1 MARARAGGLG
11 HERRGVG
18 RWQPRDG
25 CARSRTGEEGEE
37 RERRERGRLAGWAGP
52 RSGSHLSAKERERG
66 REWQVGPGLR
76 LNIFILVQKC
86 SNLIRPKTDILKLQ
100 KFEIKYGFEGLDES
114 NNFIHR
120 NFSRFEM
127 NFKLKF
133 RESNV

>member
-1 MARARAGGLG
+1 M
-11 HERRGVG
+11 G
-18 RWQPRDG
+18 RPTEWVPPVSEGKR
-25 CARSRTGEEGEE
+25 EGE
-37 RERRERGRLAGWAGP
+37 RMAG
-52 RSGSHLSAKERERG
+52 
-66 REWQVGPGLR
+66 GPGLR